1 MAGAQPGV
9 HALQLK
15 PVSVPESLKKG
26 SRFMKWDEDS
36 STVTPVT
43 LRVDPQGYFLYWTD
57 QNKETDLLDITHIKD
72 ARTGKC
78 TKTPKKPWWKGT
90 LCVTKATGRRANEV
104 GMKAIRHKRA
114 SESKLSLKTF
124 VFLQEA
130 KLRELLDV
138 GNLVGRIENKMLTVV
153 TGPDMVNIT
162 YLNFMAFQEEVA
174 KVTAITAVKEWA
186 EELFSLASNLLAQ
199 NMNREPSLEKAYTR
213 LKLQPNQEGRIPVKN
228 IFRMFTADR
237 KRVDTALESCNL
249 PSGRNDSIP
258 LDDLTPDV
266 YKLFIA
272 NLCPRPEINQI
283 FADLGA
289 KGRNYLTMEQ
299 MTEFINSK
307 QRDPRLNEI
316 LYPPLKTEQTQL
328 LMEKFEP
335 NQDIICRGQIS
346 VEGFSR
352 YLSSDENGVI
362 PPEKLDQSEDMTF
375 PLSHY
380 FINSSH
386 NTYLTAGQLAGNSSV
401 EMYRQVL
408 LSGCRCVE
416 LDCWKG
422 RTAEEEPVITH
433 GFTMTSEISFKAIIE
448 AIAECAFKTSPFPV
462 ILSFENHVDSP
473 KQQAKMAE
481 YCRSIFG
488 DALLIEPLEKYP
500 VRTRCAESLES
511 GFPLPSPHEL
521 MGKILVKNKKSH
533 PKPSDGSTKKKLS
546 EQASNTNSD
555 SSSVFEPSSPSAGP
569 AGRRHSR
576 YEIHKSNFFKMINS
590 SPASAEVEAED
601 DEDEDEDDDDCKK
614 SMDEG
619 TAGSEAFATEE
630 MSTLVN
636 YIQPTKFHSFE
647 TAKKVNRSYQMSSF
661 VETKALEQLTKTPV
675 EYNKLQLSR
684 IYPKGTRVDSSNY
697 MPQVF
702 WNAGCQLVAL
712 NFQTIDLAMQLNL
725 GMYEYNGKSGYRLKP
740 EFMRRPDKHFDPFT
754 ESTVD
759 GIVANT
765 LSIKIISGQF
775 LTDKKVGVYVEID
788 MFGLPVDT
796 RRKAFKTKTS
806 QNNAINPVWEE
817 EAIVFKKVVLP
828 TLASLRIAVFE
839 EGGKF
844 IGHRLIPVSA
854 IRPGYRYIGLRNE
867 KNQSLM
873 LPALFVYIEVKDYVP
888 DTFADV
894 IEALS
899 NPIRYVNL
907 MEQRSKQLAA
917 LTLEEGEEEKEAKET
932 EPGLEQASEVKNEP
946 KPAPVENGLSHG
958 PSATPRPASQHSPLP
973 QPTGN
978 SPKPSTFCPQT
989 TLGLPL
995 GWMCVFSG
1003 SAKPAGKTEDLI
1015 HSVLTE
1021 MEAHTLEELKQQ
1033 KVFVREQRRHY
1044 KEMKDLVKKHHKKTM
1059 ELIKEHTAKYNE
1071 FQHDY
1076 LRRRSVLQK
1085 SAKKDGKKRCLSSSP
1100 EHRASFFEQELANLD
1115 QECRQKLAELKDQQ
1129 QQQLLNLRQEQYYSE
1144 KYLKKEHIKQLI
1156 EKLTLLAE
1164 ESQSSQIKKLKDLC
1178 EKEKKELKKKMDKK
1192 RQEKLSEAKSK
1203 EKHLTEEEKLEINRS
1218 YVNEVVQHIKRLEDA
1233 QTKRHEKLLE
1243 THKNILQQITDEK
1256 PKLQN
1261 ELDQEY
1267 QDKFRRLPVE
1277 IQEFVQETTKR
1288 RTDGSEESLPSST
1301 TLEKLSHKGAQS
1313 EDDMEE
1319 ERKD

>member
-78 TKTPKKPWWKGT
+78 TKTPK
-90 LCVTKATGRRANEV
+90 
-104 GMKAIRHKRA
+104 
-114 SESKLSLKTF
+114 
-124 VFLQEA
+124 EA

-153 TGPDMVNIT
+153 TGSPPDWEIFTN
-162 YLNFMAFQEEVA
+162 
-174 KVTAITAVKEWA
+174 
-186 EELFSLASNLLAQ
+186 ELFSLASNLLAQ

-433 GFTMTSEISFKAIIE
+433 GFTMTSEISFKEVIE

-500 VRTRCAESLES
+500 LES

-569 AGRRHSR
+569 
-576 YEIHKSNFFKMINS
+576 SNFFKMINS

-661 VETKALEQLTKTPV
+661 VETKALEQLTKTPVEFV

-917 LTLEEGEEEKEAKET
+917 LTLEEGEEEKEAKEVG
-932 EPGLEQASEVKNEP
+932 PASEVKNEP

-973 QPTGN
+973 QP
-978 SPKPSTFCPQT
+978 
-989 TLGLPL
+989 
-995 GWMCVFSG
+995 
-1003 SAKPAGKTEDLI
+1003 
-1015 HSVLTE
+1015 TE

-1085 SAKKDGKKRCLSSSP
+1085 SAKKDGKKSP

>member
-1 MAGAQPGV
+1 
-9 HALQLK
+9 
-15 PVSVPESLKKG
+15 
-26 SRFMKWDEDS
+26 
-36 STVTPVT
+36 T
-43 LRVDPQGYFLYWTD
+43 L
-57 QNKETDLLDITHIKD
+57 
-72 ARTGKC
+72 
-78 TKTPKKPWWKGT
+78 
-90 LCVTKATGRRANEV
+90 
-104 GMKAIRHKRA
+104 M
-114 SESKLSLKTF
+114 
-124 VFLQEA
+124 EA

-153 TGPDMVNIT
+153 TGSPPDWEIFTN
-162 YLNFMAFQEEVA
+162 
-174 KVTAITAVKEWA
+174 
-186 EELFSLASNLLAQ
+186 ELFSLASNLLAQ

-433 GFTMTSEISFKAIIE
+433 GFTMTSEISFKEVIE

-500 VRTRCAESLES
+500 LES

-569 AGRRHSR
+569 A
-576 YEIHKSNFFKMINS
+576 
-590 SPASAEVEAED
+590 D

-661 VETKALEQLTKTPV
+661 VETKALEQLTKTPVEFV

-917 LTLEEGEEEKEAKET
+917 LTLEEGEEEKEAKE
-932 EPGLEQASEVKNEP
+932 PGLEQASEVKNEP

-989 TLGLPL
+989 TL
-995 GWMCVFSG
+995 
-1003 SAKPAGKTEDLI
+1003 
-1015 HSVLTE
+1015 E

>member
-1 MAGAQPGV
+1 
-9 HALQLK
+9 
-15 PVSVPESLKKG
+15 
-26 SRFMKWDEDS
+26 
-36 STVTPVT
+36 T
-43 LRVDPQGYFLYWTD
+43 L
-57 QNKETDLLDITHIKD
+57 
-72 ARTGKC
+72 
-78 TKTPKKPWWKGT
+78 
-90 LCVTKATGRRANEV
+90 
-104 GMKAIRHKRA
+104 M
-114 SESKLSLKTF
+114 
-124 VFLQEA
+124 EA

-153 TGPDMVNIT
+153 TGSPPDWEIFTN
-162 YLNFMAFQEEVA
+162 
-174 KVTAITAVKEWA
+174 
-186 EELFSLASNLLAQ
+186 ELFSLASNLLAQ

-433 GFTMTSEISFKAIIE
+433 GFTMTSEISFKEVIE

-500 VRTRCAESLES
+500 LES

-569 AGRRHSR
+569 A
-576 YEIHKSNFFKMINS
+576 
-590 SPASAEVEAED
+590 D

-661 VETKALEQLTKTPV
+661 VETKALEQLTKTPVEFV

-917 LTLEEGEEEKEAKET
+917 LTLEEGEEEKEAKE
-932 EPGLEQASEVKNEP
+932 PGLEQASEVKNEP

-989 TLGLPL
+989 TL
-995 GWMCVFSG
+995 
-1003 SAKPAGKTEDLI
+1003 
-1015 HSVLTE
+1015 E

-1256 PKLQN
+1256 PKVHSFMSGLV
-1261 ELDQEY
+1261 
-1267 QDKFRRLPVE
+1267 VE
-1277 IQEFVQETTKR
+1277 IFTQPCQ
-1288 RTDGSEESLPSST
+1288 SL
-1301 TLEKLSHKGAQS
+1301 QIF
-1313 EDDMEE
+1313 
-1319 ERKD
+1319 

>member
-1 MAGAQPGV
+1 
-9 HALQLK
+9 
-15 PVSVPESLKKG
+15 
-26 SRFMKWDEDS
+26 MKWDDDL
-36 STVTPVT
+36 STATPVT

-57 QNKETDLLDITHIKD
+57 QNKETDLLDITYIKD

-78 TKTPKKPWWKGT
+78 TKTPK
-90 LCVTKATGRRANEV
+90 
-104 GMKAIRHKRA
+104 
-114 SESKLSLKTF
+114 
-124 VFLQEA
+124 EA

-174 KVTAITAVKEWA
+174 KEWA
-186 EELFSLASNLLAQ
+186 DELFSLASNLLAQ
-199 NMNREPSLEKAYTR
+199 NMARESSLEKAYTR
-213 LKLQPNQEGRIPVKN
+213 LKLQLNPEGRIPVKN
-228 IFRMFTADR
+228 IGRMFSADR
-237 KRVDTALESCNL
+237 KRVETALESCSL
-249 PSGRNDSIP
+249 PSGRNDSVP
-258 LDDLTPDV
+258 QEDFTPEI
-266 YKLFIA
+266 YKAFLSNI
-272 NLCPRPEINQI
+272 CPRPDINQI
-283 FADLGA
+283 FAEKA
-289 KGRNYLTMEQ
+289 KGCSYLSTEQ
-299 MTEFINSK
+299 MTDFINNK

-316 LYPPLKTEQTQL
+316 LYPPLKPDQVQV
-328 LMEKFEP
+328 LMEKYEP
-335 NQDIICRGQIS
+335 NQGLVQKGNVS

-352 YLSSDENGVI
+352 YLISEENGVI

-433 GFTMTSEISFKAIIE
+433 GFTMTSEISFKEVIE

-488 DALLIEPLEKYP
+488 DALLTEPFEKYP
-500 VRTRCAESLES
+500 LER
-511 GFPLPSPHEL
+511 GVPLPSPQEL
-521 MGKILVKNKKSH
+521 MGKILIKNKKSH
-533 PKPSDGSTKKKLS
+533 KPSDDSTKKKLS
-546 EQASNTNSD
+546 EQASNPNSD
-555 SSSVFEPSSPSAGP
+555 SSSVFEPSSPSAGQAADP
-569 AGRRHSR
+569 ES
-576 YEIHKSNFFKMINS
+576 E
-590 SPASAEVEAED
+590 EED
-601 DEDEDEDDDDCKK
+601 DDDDDCKK
-614 SMDEG
+614 STDEG

-636 YIQPTKFHSFE
+636 YIQPTKFHTFE
-647 TAKKVNRSYQMSSF
+647 ISKKTNRSYQMSSF
-661 VETKALEQLTKTPV
+661 VETKALEQLTKSPVEFV

-712 NFQTIDLAMQLNL
+712 NFQTIDLSMQLNL

-740 EFMRRPDKHFDPFT
+740 EFMRRNDKHFDPFT

-765 LSIKIISGQF
+765 LSVKIISGQF

-806 QNNAINPVWEE
+806 QGNAINPVWDEE
-817 EAIVFKKVVLP
+817 PIVFKKVVLP
-828 TLASLRIAVFE
+828 TLSSLRLAVFE

-844 IGHRLIPVSA
+844 IGHRIIPVSA

-867 KNQSLM
+867 KNQSLT
-873 LPALFVYIEVKDYVP
+873 LPAVFVYIEVKDYVP

-917 LTLEEGEEEKEAKET
+917 LTLEEGEEDISKEVGK
-932 EPGLEQASEVKNEP
+932 ASEPKSEP
-946 KPAPVENGLSHG
+946 KPVPLENGLSHT
-958 PSATPRPASQHSPLP
+958 PSDA
-973 QPTGN
+973 
-978 SPKPSTFCPQT
+978 PKPTSQVTPQ
-989 TLGLPL
+989 
-995 GWMCVFSG
+995 
-1003 SAKPAGKTEDLI
+1003 AQPA
-1015 HSVLTE
+1015 E
-1021 MEAHTLEELKQQ
+1021 MEAQSLEELKQQ
-1033 KVFVREQRRHY
+1033 KAFVREQRRHY
-1044 KEMKDLVKKHHKKTM
+1044 KEMKDLVKKHHKKTTDM
-1059 ELIKEHTAKYNE
+1059 IKEHTAKYSE
-1071 FQHDY
+1071 FQSDY
-1076 LRRRSVLQK
+1076 LRKRAVLQK
-1085 SAKKDGKKRCLSSSP
+1085 SAKRDGKKSLENSP
-1100 EHRASFFEQELANLD
+1100 SFFEQELAQLD
-1115 QECRQKLAELKDQQ
+1115 QESGGKLTELKEQQ
-1129 QQQLLNLRQEQYYSE
+1129 QQQLLSLRQEQYYSE
-1144 KYLKKEHIKQLI
+1144 KYLKKEHIKQMI
-1156 EKLTLLAE
+1156 EKMKGF
-1164 ESQSSQIKKLKDLC
+1164 IY
-1178 EKEKKELKKKMDKK
+1178 
-1192 RQEKLSEAKSK
+1192 
-1203 EKHLTEEEKLEINRS
+1203 LEGDICGAL
-1218 YVNEVVQHIKRLEDA
+1218 LEDA
-1233 QTKRHEKLLE
+1233 QTKRNEKLLE
-1243 THKNILQQITDEK
+1243 SHKSILQQIIDEK
-1256 PKLQN
+1256 PKLQSD
-1261 ELDQEY
+1261 LDQEY
-1267 QDKFRRLPVE
+1267 QDKFRRLPLE

-1288 RTDGSEESLPSST
+1288 KLAEDGGHDTLPQST
-1301 TLEKLSHKGAQS
+1301 TQERLNHKGAQS
-1313 EDDMEE
+1313 EDEIED
-1319 ERKD
+1319 

>member
-57 QNKETDLLDITHIKD
+57 QNKETDLLDITYIKD

-78 TKTPKKPWWKGT
+78 TKTPK
-90 LCVTKATGRRANEV
+90 
-104 GMKAIRHKRA
+104 
-114 SESKLSLKTF
+114 
-124 VFLQEA
+124 EA

-174 KVTAITAVKEWA
+174 KEWA

-237 KRVDTALESCNL
+237 KRVETALESCNL

-258 LDDLTPDV
+258 LDDLAPDI
-266 YKLFIA
+266 YKSFIA
-272 NLCPRPEINQI
+272 HLCPRPEINQI

-316 LYPPLKTEQTQL
+316 LYPPLKAEQTQL

-335 NQDIICRGQIS
+335 NQDVMCRGQIS

-352 YLSSDENGVI
+352 YLSSDENGVL
-362 PPEKLDQSEDMTF
+362 PPEKLDQSEDMTL

-433 GFTMTSEISFKAIIE
+433 GFTMTSEISFKEVIE
-448 AIAECAFKTSPFPV
+448 AIAECAFKTSPFPI

-488 DALLIEPLEKYP
+488 DALLTEPLEKYP
-500 VRTRCAESLES
+500 LES
-511 GFPLPSPHEL
+511 GVPLPSPHDL

-569 AGRRHSR
+569 AA
-576 YEIHKSNFFKMINS
+576 
-590 SPASAEVEAED
+590 PAEVEAD
-601 DEDEDEDDDDCKK
+601 DDDDDDEDDDDCKK

-619 TAGSEAFATEE
+619 TAGAEAFATEE

-647 TAKKVNRSYQMSSF
+647 TSKKVNRSYQMSSF
-661 VETKALEQLTKTPV
+661 VETKALEQLTKTPVEFV

-712 NFQTIDLAMQLNL
+712 NFQTVDLAMQLNL
-725 GMYEYNGKSGYRLKP
+725 GMFEYNGKSGYRLKP

-806 QNNAINPVWEE
+806 QNNAINPVWDEE
-817 EAIVFKKVVLP
+817 PIVFKKVVLP

-867 KNQSLM
+867 KNQSLA

-932 EPGLEQASEVKNEP
+932 EAGHEQASEVKSEP

-958 PSATPRPASQHSPLP
+958 PSAAPRPASQLSPLP
-973 QPTGN
+973 QAT
-978 SPKPSTFCPQT
+978 
-989 TLGLPL
+989 
-995 GWMCVFSG
+995 G
-1003 SAKPAGKTEDLI
+1003 SAKPAAKTEDLI

-1044 KEMKDLVKKHHKKTM
+1044 KEMKDLVKKHHKKTT

-1085 SAKKDGKKRCLSSSP
+1085 SAKRDGKKRCLSSSP
-1100 EHRASFFEQELANLD
+1100 ERGASFFEQELANLD
-1115 QECRQKLAELKDQQ
+1115 QESGQKLAELKDQQ

-1144 KYLKKEHIKQLI
+1144 KYLKKEHIKQLM

-1192 RQEKLSEAKSK
+1192 RQEKLNEAKSK
-1203 EKHLTEEEKLEINRS
+1203 DKHLTEEEKLEINRS

-1233 QTKRHEKLLE
+1233 QTKRHEKLVE
-1243 THKNILQQITDEK
+1243 THKIILQQITDEK

-1288 RTDGSEESLPSST
+1288 KTEGSQESLPSST
-1301 TLEKLSHKGAQS
+1301 TLEKLSYKGAQS